1 MNLRSLLQDIINEV
15 SSRIISFQ
23 IELHLLITWARSSS
37 YFKFKESLRTCIM
50 ASQLFVVFVHYW
62 WGASLKAISDL
73 LLDNGYQFI

>member
-1 MNLRSLLQDIINEV
+1 MNLRRLLQNILNEV

-50 ASQLFVVFVHYW
+50 ASQST
-62 WGASLKAISDL
+62 GNLKFKIIYMHF
-73 LLDNGYQFI
+73 GFEEF